1 MKCYFFSVC
10 FTING
15 FRNCS
20 DSRENGTIPENSIFY
35 RGKCLMDESDLEDIL
50 GNYTYYY
57 ACEYKDDKTGNM
69 TDGLYY
75 NETNCGADELFPGH
89 PDPSKYTV
97 VQYTLQFPKS
107 KHYFFRHR
115 QSL

>member
-75 NETNCGADELFPGH
+75 NETNCGADELFPGY
-89 PDPSKYTV
+89 PDPSSY
-97 VQYTLQFPKS
+97 Y
-107 KHYFFRHR
+107 
-115 QSL
+115 

>member
-1 MKCYFFSVC
+1 
-10 FTING
+10 
-15 FRNCS
+15 
-20 DSRENGTIPENSIFY
+20 
-35 RGKCLMDESDLEDIL
+35 MDESDLEDIL

>member
-1 MKCYFFSVC
+1 
-10 FTING
+10 
-15 FRNCS
+15 
-20 DSRENGTIPENSIFY
+20 
-35 RGKCLMDESDLEDIL
+35 MDESDLEDIL

-75 NETNCGADELFPGH
+75 NETNCGADELFPGY
-89 PDPSKYTV
+89 PDPSLYT